1 MPTLPWLQDVAF
13 AFAMASHDRLGKD
26 STASAVAG
34 DHDLVFSIMCYAFP
48 ADRWSLRARLE
59 WVREQNMARYK
70 HLFCPKMELFV
81 DRMRPARAADQI
93 LECQSLHFAVPGNID
108 IATTVAT
115 GALSCRP
122 SCACQAPRGSQSAE
136 EQNSFVLVSSNT
148 EEAPPRC
155 ESQGHG
161 SEESR
166 CWERLD
172 GASWI
177 AQSLAG
183 DETASSNQDT
193 PTAGT
198 NDTACILGKL
208 IGFSIINQIPL
219 GIRLDIKLCKLLAGE
234 VKRTVSLG
242 EDNVA
247 DSNEIQQVVQ
257 GFPVI
262 DIDSLRSSTHYFV
275 FSDSEPIMEWFWRL
289 LNSLNA
295 RARRFMLSWTL
306 ATDLSLTWLGYIDKQ
321 HYESA
326 RKAFEAELPQKL
338 FAMGLQGR
346 TSCCS
351 GNDLSQLDW
360 RTRSCNYEIFDSA
373 PWVKRKKCRSFYG
386 RKLLTPPF
394 YIACQIFGN
403 NLGRNAT
410 YCELL
415 MPMFSNKDAVRK
427 ALMDLLP
434 PDRTIEKPRND
445 LPVSVTQSCFYLCN
459 YPLNS
464 FKRFLPDRV
473 ELFMS
478 LSVARIHPYPLM
490 SDVSLIDAKVVI
502 ELKGSHKSTC
512 EMSYLTASGCPSGKW
527 YCPTDGNTYSSP
539 SACSGVSAT
548 CTSFMYGFNTYQS
561 SNGGDTGILCACV
574 SIFAVVRGL
583 KLLELLYCV
592 YLMLKPRS
600 TIRNTRPAQQA
611 CDILIQLACLLLSL
625 MSAFPYACKADSTDE
640 FIVTVLILVQSGME
654 WGLGMGFRADY
665 SLNFNSYRHS
675 VLTSFDCCVGVYMW
689 QMYCLCLLA
698 DVVAASVLMA
708 SNSNPIGFVLAFAF
722 TAGIVMK
729 WYSAADHLRLPYEF
743 RPYPYHAPPPANADL
758 RIPTALPY
766 NTSSSTVYT
775 SNASA
780 PPLPRMPDAEDA
792 EEVMV
797 SR

>member
-247 DSNEIQQVVQ
+247 DSNEVAELSPSCRENSSFDQESSLPSHTSFESSVADAVFDIIPSGTLSALSGLEIQQVVQ

-295 RARRFMLSWTL
+295 RARRFMLSWT
-306 ATDLSLTWLGYIDKQ
+306 LGYIDKQ

-434 PDRTIEKPRND
+434 PEMLEENR
-445 LPVSVTQSCFYLCN
+445 SA
-459 YPLNS
+459 
-464 FKRFLPDRV
+464 
-473 ELFMS
+473 LF
-478 LSVARIHPYPLM
+478 
-490 SDVSLIDAKVVI
+490 
-502 ELKGSHKSTC
+502 TC
-512 EMSYLTASGCPSGKW
+512 
-527 YCPTDGNTYSSP
+527 
-539 SACSGVSAT
+539 
-548 CTSFMYGFNTYQS
+548 
-561 SNGGDTGILCACV
+561 
-574 SIFAVVRGL
+574 
-583 KLLELLYCV
+583 
-592 YLMLKPRS
+592 
-600 TIRNTRPAQQA
+600 
-611 CDILIQLACLLLSL
+611 
-625 MSAFPYACKADSTDE
+625 
-640 FIVTVLILVQSGME
+640 
-654 WGLGMGFRADY
+654 
-665 SLNFNSYRHS
+665 
-675 VLTSFDCCVGVYMW
+675 
-689 QMYCLCLLA
+689 
-698 DVVAASVLMA
+698 
-708 SNSNPIGFVLAFAF
+708 
-722 TAGIVMK
+722 
-729 WYSAADHLRLPYEF
+729 
-743 RPYPYHAPPPANADL
+743 
-758 RIPTALPY
+758 
-766 NTSSSTVYT
+766 
-775 SNASA
+775 
-780 PPLPRMPDAEDA
+780 
-792 EEVMV
+792 
-797 SR
+797 